1 MLNGK
6 LMVNIPKKEES
17 IDNGP
22 IDITIS

>member
-1 MLNGK
+1 LNGK

-22 IDITIS
+22 IDIAIS